1 MTKHFGL
8 AVIAIFLLG
17 VSADTLAAED
27 LGPQVNSNRG
37 PTPQERAQKAAREA
51 CRIEICDIIETRER
65 QGPDIS
71 CDIGWTWR
79 TDEIAE
85 AMAGRLDWAWGK
97 ITCQSDLRLDRAA
110 IAKAMSAPQATIR
123 VAPHTIQCD
132 LQQDGEPYVVEIEL
146 EPTFRFKNGKA
157 TEAKVK
163 WGDVS
168 APAAIYPGL
177 YAATGL
183 DNKTNFLGPEFV
195 HQINKFVR
203 KDCAAVRDKLP
214 GRRVN

>member
-1 MTKHFGL
+1 MTKCLGL
-8 AVIAIFLLG
+8 AAIAILLIG
-17 VSADTLAAED
+17 AGAETLLAQD
-27 LGPQVNSNRG
+27 LGPQVKSNRK
-37 PTPQERAQKAAREA
+37 PTPEERAQKAAREA
-51 CRIEICDIIETRER
+51 CRIEICDIIETRESL
-65 QGPDIS
+65 GPDIA

-79 TDEIAE
+79 ADEIVA
-85 AMAGRLDWAWGK
+85 ALAGRVDWTWGE
-97 ITCQSDLRLDRAA
+97 IVCQSDLRLERAA
-110 IAKAMSAPQATIR
+110 IAKAMSAPNATIR
-123 VAPHTIQCD
+123 VAPHTVRCD
-132 LQQDGEPYVVEIEL
+132 LLQNDAPYVVEIEL
-146 EPTFRFKNGKA
+146 EPTIRFKNGKA
-157 TEAKVK
+157 TDAKVK

-195 HQINKFVR
+195 DQINKFVR